1 MSSRQNVPAGAADGS
16 GNLLALALLA
26 LIVGAAAGFVGAV
39 FRLALEQADRLRDV
53 LIGWAHGQHLEG
65 LSIVVGACAAA
76 TLVAASLVRRFAP
89 YASGSGIP
97 HVEAVLHGE
106 LPEAPFR
113 IIPVKFVGGL
123 LAIGAGLALGREG
136 PSVQMGAT
144 MAHLVGKLFGRSW
157 PDCRVL
163 LAAGAGAGLATAFN
177 APIAGAIFVLEEL
190 DRRFE
195 PRIAI
200 AALGASATAIAV
212 SRVLLGNAPDFHVEA
227 LNYAAAETRPLYFVL
242 GAVAGLM
249 AIVYNRSLL
258 ATMAAAAWLVRFPV
272 ELRAALIGAA
282 IGALAWYWPDLV
294 GGGDTITQATLAGAE
309 TLAILPLIFLLRL
322 GLGAVSYA
330 AMTPGGLFAPLLV
343 LGAQL
348 GLAFGLLCHL
358 AFPDLDI
365 QPEGF
370 AVVGMAAFFTGVV
383 RAPLT
388 GIVLVTEMTANV
400 TMLLPMLG
408 ACFAAML
415 IPSLLSDPPL
425 YDSLRE
431 SLLRRAHALPDKT
444 ESADPDLADRSTVS
458 RARLDENGSDRP

>member
-16 GNLLALALLA
+16 GNLLVLALLA
-26 LIVGAAAGFVGAV
+26 LIVGAAAGLVGAV
-39 FRLALEQADRLRDV
+39 FRLALEQADRLRGA
-53 LIGWAHGQHLEG
+53 LIVWAHGQQLEG
-65 LSIVVGACAAA
+65 FAIVVAACAAA
-76 TLVAASLVRRFAP
+76 TLIAASLVRRFSP

-97 HVEAVLHGE
+97 HVEAVLHEE

-113 IIPVKFVGGL
+113 IIPVKFVGGV

-144 MAHLVGKLFGRSW
+144 MAHLIGKVFRRSW

-212 SRVLLGNAPDFHVEA
+212 SRVLLGNAPDFHVDA
-227 LNYAAAETRPLYFVL
+227 LNYAAAETRPLYFVF
-242 GAVAGLM
+242 GAFAGLM

-258 ATMAAAAWLVRFPV
+258 ATMAAAAWLVRLPV

-282 IGALAWYWPDLV
+282 VGALAWVRPDLV
-294 GGGDTITQATLAGAE
+294 GGGDMITQSTLAGAE
-309 TLAILPLIFLLRL
+309 TLAALPLIFLLRL

-348 GLAFGLLCHL
+348 GLFFGLLSRL
-358 AFPDLDI
+358 VFPDLDI

-415 IPSLLSDPPL
+415 IPTLLSDPPL

-431 SLLRRAHALPDKT
+431 NILRRAHALAGKAQN
-444 ESADPDLADRSTVS
+444 ADPDLAHGSSAS
-458 RARLDENGSDRP
+458 RTGFDENSSNTP

>member
-1 MSSRQNVPAGAADGS
+1 MSRRQNVPAGAPDGS
-16 GNLLALALLA
+16 GNLLVLAILALV
-26 LIVGAAAGFVGAV
+26 VGAAAGLVGAV
-39 FRLALEQADRLRDV
+39 FRLALEMADRLRDT
-53 LIGWAHGQHLEG
+53 LIAWAHGEQLQG
-65 LSIVVGACAAA
+65 FLIVVGACAAA
-76 TLVAASLVRRFAP
+76 TLVAASLVRRFSP

-97 HVEAVLHGE
+97 QVEAVLNGE
-106 LPEAPFR
+106 LPEPPFR
-113 IIPVKFVGGL
+113 IIPIKFVGGV
-123 LAIGAGLALGREG
+123 LAIGSGLALGREG
-136 PSVQMGAT
+136 PSVHMGAT
-144 MAHLVGKLFGRSW
+144 MAHLIGKVFGRNW

-190 DRRFE
+190 VRRFE

-212 SRVLLGNAPDFHVEA
+212 SRVLLGNTPDFH
-227 LNYAAAETRPLYFVL
+227 LDPLHYAAAEARPLYFVL
-242 GAVAGLM
+242 GAIAGLM

-258 ATMAAAAWLVRFPV
+258 ATIDAAERLVRLPV
-272 ELRAALIGAA
+272 ELRAGLIGAA
-282 IGALAWYWPDLV
+282 IGALAWFRPDLV
-294 GGGDTITQATLAGAE
+294 GGGDPITQRTLAGAE
-309 TLAILPLIFLLRL
+309 TLAILPLVFLMRL

-330 AMTPGGLFAPLLV
+330 AATPGGLFAPLLV

-348 GLAFGLLCHL
+348 GLAFGLLSRL
-358 AFPDLDI
+358 AFPHLDI

-388 GIVLVTEMTANV
+388 GIVLATEMTANV

-415 IPSLLSDPPL
+415 APTLLSDAPI

-431 SLLRRAHALPDKT
+431 RILQRARARPGEI
-444 ESADPDLADRSTVS
+444 ESADPDLADPS
-458 RARLDENGSDRP
+458 RRTRLEQNGSNRP